1 MYIYIYIAY
10 CLRAYCLRVYSLV
23 SYYIPIQSM
32 PHVAP
37 ATQTTVPT
45 QCPLSAHSVPTQCPL
60 QFTVMFEKAKK
71 KFPVLNSCM
80 RMCQ

>member
-1 MYIYIYIAY
+1 
-10 CLRAYCLRVYSLV
+10 
-23 SYYIPIQSM
+23 M

-80 RMCQ
+80 RMGQ